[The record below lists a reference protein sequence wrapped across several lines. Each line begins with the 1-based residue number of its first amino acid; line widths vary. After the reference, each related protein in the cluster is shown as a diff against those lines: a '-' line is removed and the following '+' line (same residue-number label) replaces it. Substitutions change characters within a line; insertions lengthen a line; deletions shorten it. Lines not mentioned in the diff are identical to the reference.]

1 MKKFFLIPF
10 ITAASMLL
18 TPLNVS
24 AVSYSLPQ
32 TEFTTVTAIDNVNAE
47 RVAALVNKV
56 RRDNGLSELKIFPL
70 LSEAASVRARE
81 LSVSF
86 AHTRPDGTRFLTV
99 LDDYGIPWGSIAE
112 NAAFGQPTPE
122 SAITSWLNSENH
134 RKNLLNPN
142 FNYIGVGA
150 YEVNGTYYW
159 DQIFVQS
166 SDPVN
171 GAAVPRNIGDANLDG
186 RLDGNDATLVL
197 TDYTRTSVGKASSL
211 SEQQRGHSDMNGD
224 RKIDAIDASA
234 ILTAYVKA
242 SVG

>member
-1 MKKFFLIPF
+1 M
-10 ITAASMLL
+10 
-18 TPLNVS
+18 
-24 AVSYSLPQ
+24 
-32 TEFTTVTAIDNVNAE
+32 
-47 RVAALVNKV
+47 
-56 RRDNGLSELKIFPL
+56 
-70 LSEAASVRARE
+70 
-81 LSVSF
+81 
-86 AHTRPDGTRFLTV
+86 
-99 LDDYGIPWGSIAE
+99 
-112 NAAFGQPTPE
+112 
-122 SAITSWLNSENH
+122 
-134 RKNLLNPN
+134 
-142 FNYIGVGA
+142 
-150 YEVNGTYYW
+150 NGTYYW